1 MSKILHKIEQLAT
14 RVADQALNGDTSAGD
29 RVETLK
35 VLTPFYTLLKKAEA
49 KVEEPDETTMAGL
62 QAQLEEVEQNGSEIQ
77 RRRGRKRTHAQ

>member
-14 RVADQALNGDTSAGD
+14 KVADQALGKDTLPGD
-29 RVETLK
+29 RVEMLK

-62 QAQLEEVEQNGSEIQ
+62 QAELEKAEENGSQIQ
-77 RRRGRKRTHAQ
+77 HRRGRKRADA